1 MDIYAKPLNL
11 FETKKLMRY
20 ANDDSVEM
28 LAYVVMLKALDEK
41 GENLFTLEDKK
52 DLIENVDKDV
62 LARIANDIMNQQDQ
76 ELVKKS

>member
-1 MDIYAKPLNL
+1 
-11 FETKKLMRY
+11 
-20 ANDDSVEM
+20 
-28 LAYVVMLKALDEK
+28 MLKALDEK